1 MVRLDAALSMGTWK
15 FVSDASGT
23 LKDEGN
29 NVLGE
34 YSYALKDLFVGDMP
48 QTSYALGV
56 TVTPIPGLR
65 IQALFNMYDKNYSDW
80 SPDGRAVMDWG
91 DDGEPQEDIN
101 DDGDFDD
108 DYDTAPDNG
117 EGDGVLSE
125 TEWGYAD
132 QAQVWSAPAYSKI
145 DLHVNY
151 DLPVSLGNTRMSA
164 FLHVFN
170 ALDAVYVQDAVDN
183 SEYNSWGGTPHDAD
197 NAEVFLGI
205 PRYFN
210 LGLKVHF

>member
-1 MVRLDAALSMGTWK
+1 M
-15 FVSDASGT
+15 FVAYPRQ
-23 LKDEGN
+23 KVHQE
-29 NVLGE
+29 
-34 YSYALKDLFVGDMP
+34 
-48 QTSYALGV
+48 
-56 TVTPIPGLR
+56 
-65 IQALFNMYDKNYSDW
+65 YDKNYSDW

-117 EGDGVLSE
+117 EGDGVLSP

-132 QAQVWSAPAYSKI
+132 RAQVWSAPAYSKI

-151 DLPVSLGNTRMSA
+151 DLPVSLGNTRMSV

-197 NAEVFLGI
+197 NAEVFLGT